1 MIELLTAPLAI
12 RGLQWLGQQTVF
24 LCAALLMMTLLRPVL
39 MRAAGPRGVHAAWLA
54 VPLGQLALQLPGPT
68 VLPPLQVLALIPQ
81 AGPLPATPGAMA
93 TAPQAWE
100 PGAVLLMWLAGVV
113 VLLAMQGYA
122 QGRMLTRLVR
132 GPVVWRSPAGC
143 SPALVG
149 LWRPRLVLPADFR
162 RRFTGPERALVL
174 AHEATHARRGDN
186 AWTLLARLL
195 VCLHWF
201 NPLAWWALRRFAE
214 DQELACDAVVLQ
226 HAPARDLAHYAH
238 ALLKTGCTPSSTA
251 VWPPLAASWQSPHPL
266 QRRVQML
273 KNHRTHATH
282 AGRIRLGAALAA
294 LLMSALGYTLQV
306 QAQPTG
312 ASVDLRLSV
321 RDGETLLGEPRVIT
335 RDGQPA
341 AIAFSPDTG
350 SSWRIE
356 VTPKALP
363 DARYRLDM
371 ALYQGQAAEPLARP
385 QLIVQAGQSSRVEIG
400 KEGHA
405 LRIDLQ
411 AQAGPANL
419 PAPDAKEARP
429 Q

>member
-1 MIELLTAPLAI
+1 
-12 RGLQWLGQQTVF
+12 
-24 LCAALLMMTLLRPVL
+24 
-39 MRAAGPRGVHAAWLA
+39 
-54 VPLGQLALQLPGPT
+54 
-68 VLPPLQVLALIPQ
+68 
-81 AGPLPATPGAMA
+81 
-93 TAPQAWE
+93 
-100 PGAVLLMWLAGVV
+100 
-113 VLLAMQGYA
+113 
-122 QGRMLTRLVR
+122 
-132 GPVVWRSPAGC
+132 
-143 SPALVG
+143 
-149 LWRPRLVLPADFR
+149 
-162 RRFTGPERALVL
+162 
-174 AHEATHARRGDN
+174 
-186 AWTLLARLL
+186 
-195 VCLHWF
+195 
-201 NPLAWWALRRFAE
+201 
-214 DQELACDAVVLQ
+214 
-226 HAPARDLAHYAH
+226 
-238 ALLKTGCTPSSTA
+238 
-251 VWPPLAASWQSPHPL
+251 
-266 QRRVQML
+266 ML

-294 LLMSALGYTLQV
+294 LLMSALGYSLQV
-306 QAQPTG
+306 QAQPTA

-411 AQAGPANL
+411 AQAGPAHL